1 MWGKKQTLP
10 KILAIS
16 QHAMQWWCWK
26 SRHGQY
32 ALEWEAV
39 ARPQQRIRAN
49 KITSKLGLGLNFAV
63 NVDFWVCN
71 DDFNKK
77 KWRQK
82 RDFCCF
88 SMTLKT
94 VFFVFVQIQTLIFC
108 KNRWYFCVYWVSQF
122 ERLSSEWS
130 QLIVKA
136 MFAWLRKL
144 QFLKQW
150 SLVRAHTGALG
161 VNGLNHITP
170 SVSVNYHVPEE
181 FKREWWMVYQ
191 NVSLRVSQFW

>member
-1 MWGKKQTLP
+1 MWGKGQMLP
-10 KILAIS
+10 KNLAIS

-26 SRHGQY
+26 SRHGRY

-39 ARPQQRIRAN
+39 TRPQQRIRAN

-77 KWRQK
+77 NWRQK

-94 VFFVFVQIQTLIFC
+94 VIFVFVQIQTLIFC

-144 QFLKQW
+144 QFFKAVE
-150 SLVRAHTGALG
+150 SCTGTYG
-161 VNGLNHITP
+161 RIGC
-170 SVSVNYHVPEE
+170 
-181 FKREWWMVYQ
+181 
-191 NVSLRVSQFW
+191 

>member
-1 MWGKKQTLP
+1 MWGKEQTLL

-26 SRHGQY
+26 IEARPVCTRMS
-32 ALEWEAV
+32 EAV
-39 ARPQQRIRAN
+39 ARSQQRMRAN

-77 KWRQK
+77 TEGKNVIFVVFLWRK
-82 RDFCCF
+82 
-88 SMTLKT
+88 KT
-94 VFFVFVQIQTLIFC
+94 VIFVFVKIQTLIFC
-108 KNRWYFCVYWVSQF
+108 KSRWYFCVYWVSQF

-144 QFLKQW
+144 QFFKAVESW
-150 SLVRAHTGALG
+150 TGAYG
-161 VNGLNHITP
+161 RIGC
-170 SVSVNYHVPEE
+170 
-181 FKREWWMVYQ
+181 
-191 NVSLRVSQFW
+191 